1 MTNGLIRFVLDG
13 IELVDR
19 TGIPIDVTSHMLRHA
34 GATVQRQQYG
44 IPLTAL
50 AEAMGH
56 TLTASGDAPEA
67 TRYYSQMTENQKAEI
82 RHDTVM
88 AMMDDARLAV
98 RVIDPEEEARRLERM
113 IVDADDRTREVLER
127 YGGLHPVTF
136 GHCGYPGLCV
146 RGTARSFCLGCP
158 FLVRRPEYIDRVDFL
173 LDGYMTAADAHERM
187 GDLAGAR
194 ERKRLIA
201 ELERLKSEMQLLAE
215 AERDGG
221 WIPAWKDSPS
231 LVAQEA

>member
-1 MTNGLIRFVLDG
+1 
-13 IELVDR
+13 
-19 TGIPIDVTSHMLRHA
+19 MLRHA

-44 IPLTAL
+44 VPLTAL

-98 RVIDPEEEARRLERM
+98 RVIDPEEEGRRLERM
-113 IVDADDRTREVLER
+113 MVEADDRTREILER

-201 ELERLKSEMQLLAE
+201 ELRRLKSEMQLLAE

-221 WIPAWKDSPS
+221 WIPAWKDTPS
-231 LVAQEA
+231 LVTREA